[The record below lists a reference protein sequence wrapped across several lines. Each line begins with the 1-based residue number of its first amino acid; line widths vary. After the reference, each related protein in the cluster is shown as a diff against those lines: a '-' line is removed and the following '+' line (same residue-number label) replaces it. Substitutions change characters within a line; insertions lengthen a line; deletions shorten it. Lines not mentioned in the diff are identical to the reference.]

1 MQYKQMYEDMPIDE
15 SWTIE
20 EDRERF
26 INEIAE
32 IAFGEDAIERGYDLD
47 EVIERIQD
55 FSNATNPNF
64 IEDASYEA
72 EIISASLIKLSDAD
86 LINKRKDLSDS
97 INKIIESLNEMG
109 VDE

>member
-1 MQYKQMYEDMPIDE
+1 MKYKQRFKDMPVDE

-20 EDRERF
+20 KDRERF
-26 INEIAE
+26 INEIAD

-64 IEDASYEA
+64 IEDASCEA
-72 EIISASLIKLSDAD
+72 ETISASLIKLSDAD
-86 LINKRKDLSDS
+86 LIKKRKDLSKS
-97 INKIIESLNEMG
+97 INKIINTLNEMG

>member
-1 MQYKQMYEDMPIDE
+1 MKYKQMYEDMPVDE

-64 IEDASYEA
+64 IEDASNEA
-72 EIISASLIKLSDAD
+72 ESISELLIKLSNSD